1 MQLCRYES
9 FYPEGPEN
17 SQSFSR
23 IVTRVHA
30 ERIKRLIDT
39 TKGTIVLGGG
49 ADVEKRYIAPTV
61 VRDVKADDSLLSE
74 CVALP

>member
-1 MQLCRYES
+1 MS
-9 FYPEGPEN
+9 P
-17 SQSFSR
+17 
-23 IVTRVHA
+23 
-30 ERIKRLIDT
+30 KRLIDT

-74 CVALP
+74 CVIALLNGGRRRR